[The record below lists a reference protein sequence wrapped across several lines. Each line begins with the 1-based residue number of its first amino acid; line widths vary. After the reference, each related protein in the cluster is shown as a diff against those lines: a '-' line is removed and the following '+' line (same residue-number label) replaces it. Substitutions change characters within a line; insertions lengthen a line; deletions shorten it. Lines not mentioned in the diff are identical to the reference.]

1 MCHIMKINKLS
12 QTLAGLTL
20 AAAMTFAAG
29 LNQAVA
35 TETAAPASGPVKIGV
50 IDIGQLL
57 AGSPKA
63 KAIGEQ
69 LKKEFQTREANMIAA
84 DKSMKEKE
92 SKLERNKSVMGEVER
107 SKLEKE
113 IYSAKRDLA
122 RMQAEFREDTA
133 IRQREETE
141 KFFKD
146 VRVII
151 KDIAKNEKYNLI
163 ISAEA
168 APYWDDKVN
177 ITQQVLK
184 KLNQKT

>member
-1 MCHIMKINKLS
+1 MKQSKIT

-29 LNQAVA
+29 FNTAFAEPAA
-35 TETAAPASGPVKIGV
+35 TNAPVKIGV

-69 LKKEFQTREANMIAA
+69 LKKEFQGREGNMIAA
-84 DKSMKEKE
+84 DKSIKEKE
-92 SKLERNKSVMGEVER
+92 GKLERNKAVMSEQER

-113 IYSAKRDLA
+113 VYSGRRDLA

-133 IRQREETE
+133 IRQREETD
-141 KFFKD
+141 KFFKE
-146 VRVII
+146 VRVIV
-151 KDIAKNEKYNLI
+151 KDIAKAGKYSLI
-163 ISAEA
+163 VSAEA
-168 APYWDDKVN
+168 APYWDEQVN
-177 ITQQVLK
+177 ITEQVLK
-184 KLNQKT
+184 KLNQKS